1 MSVTDH
7 GTDARGLTAGTGT
20 NIPIRGLKLPPP
32 APPRFSL
39 TLKIFVAAALLILI
53 AVGGAIASSAYR
65 ARQVADEK
73 IQADL
78 KKVGPAW
85 ESFQQN
91 RYAELHRAL
100 AVVVNNAGII
110 SMMTSDVDPATAF
123 DTFKNEQASSTRA
136 DFLVAVKPD
145 GTAFLRTDKPL
156 PYTAD
161 LSRVPTISGA
171 LAGEKTQGIWLSSG
185 RLFNVVAAPV
195 LEGGTKIVGVV
206 AAAFAIND
214 DVAIAFKSL
223 INADVAFLADEA
235 KPAEPAKP
243 RITASTLQDRSR
255 LVFDAV
261 QKRPDLAAAVF
272 RQGKTIGPLGLELA
286 GETYLAYFLPLRSST
301 DALVGSAVA
310 LRSRDEELRAF
321 QKIQNTQI
329 LVGLAALLVAFVLS
343 FVLARRITG
352 PLARLLRATEEVRV
366 GNLETPDL
374 PIESKDEI
382 GILARSF
389 RAMLEELKEKEA
401 LEKYVGALTM
411 NVGEDL
417 GTVIS
422 RSRLRGSSDV
432 TLATG
437 ASGATGAIGGAT
449 GGPGTTGSRSVE
461 PTVGTL
467 FASRY
472 EIQSV
477 LGKGGMGIVY
487 KALDRDLEDLVAIKT
502 LRSEALSADPSLL
515 DRFKQEIRL
524 ARKITHPNIL
534 RTHDLGETGGLRY
547 LSMEFVKGITLK
559 HLVEQD
565 QLLPTPVALRIA
577 KQMCAGLAA
586 AHEVGVIHRDIKPQ
600 NIIIEPTGG
609 LKIMDFGIA
618 RLTQDRGMTATGTVV
633 GTPDY
638 MSPEQARG
646 LALDFRSDIYSM
658 GVVLFEIF
666 TGTLPFEG
674 DTPIAVVLKHVQEK
688 PPAPQSK
695 NPKIDPKIAAII
707 MKCMQK
713 NPDDR
718 FQTVNE
724 LYESL
729 AQVTAAAA

>member
-1 MSVTDH
+1 MNATERVTD
-7 GTDARGLTAGTGT
+7 LTAGTGT

-39 TLKIFVAAALLILI
+39 TLKIFAAAALLILI
-53 AVGGAIASSAYR
+53 AVGGAIAISAYR
-65 ARQVADEK
+65 ARGVADEK
-73 IQADL
+73 IAADL
-78 KKVGPAW
+78 KQAGPAW

-91 RYAELHRAL
+91 RYGELQRAL

-110 SMMTSDVDPATAF
+110 SMMTSDVGPETAF
-123 DTFKNEQASSTRA
+123 DTLKNEQAASTRA
-136 DFLVAVKPD
+136 DFLVAVNPQ
-145 GTAFLRTDKPL
+145 GIAFIRTDKPL
-156 PYTAD
+156 PYSAD
-161 LSRVPTISGA
+161 LSGVPTISDA
-171 LAGEKTQGIWLSSG
+171 LSGEKAQGIWLSGG
-185 RLFNVVAAPV
+185 RLYSVVAAPV
-195 LEGGTKIVGVV
+195 LEGGTKIVGVI
-206 AAAFAIND
+206 AAAFQVND
-214 DVAIAFKSL
+214 AVAIAFKSL
-223 INADVAFLADEA
+223 INAEVVFLADEG
-235 KPAEPAKP
+235 KPTESARPVLA
-243 RITASTLQDRSR
+243 ASTLQNRSP
-255 LVFDAV
+255 LVLDAV
-261 QKRPDLAAAVF
+261 KKRPDLVAAVL
-272 RQGKTIGPLGLELA
+272 RQGRTIGPLPLDLG

-301 DALVGSAVA
+301 NALVGAAVA

-321 QKIQNTQI
+321 NRIQNTQV
-329 LVGLAALLVAFVLS
+329 LVGLGALFVAFVLS

-366 GNLETPDL
+366 GNLDTPDL

-389 RAMLEELKEKEA
+389 RAMLEELREKEA

-411 NVGEDL
+411 NLGEDL
-417 GTVIS
+417 GTVMS
-422 RSRLRGSSDV
+422 AARRASSDLTLPAGAV
-432 TLATG
+432 T
-437 ASGATGAIGGAT
+437 SGTAGRTA
-449 GGPGTTGSRSVE
+449 E
-461 PTVGTL
+461 PQVGTL
-467 FASRY
+467 FAGRY
-472 EIQSV
+472 DIQSV
-477 LGKGGMGIVY
+477 LGRGGMGVVY

-534 RTHDLGETGGLRY
+534 RTHDLGEFGGIRY

-618 RLTQDRGMTATGTVV
+618 RLTQERGMTATGTVV

-646 LALDFRSDIYSM
+646 MALDFRSDIYSM

-674 DTPIAVVLKHVQEK
+674 DSPVAVVLKHVQEK
-688 PPAPQSK
+688 PPAPASK
-695 NPKIDPKIAAII
+695 NPKIDPRISAII
-707 MKCMQK
+707 LKCMQK
-713 NPDDR
+713 NPADR

-724 LYESL
+724 LYEAL

>member
-1 MSVTDH
+1 MIDSDSS
-7 GTDARGLTAGTGT
+7 ARTGSD
-20 NIPIRGLKLPPP
+20 IPIRGLKLPPP
-32 APPRFSL
+32 RPPRFSL
-39 TLKIFVAAALLILI
+39 TLKIFLAAALLVLTS
-53 AVGGAIASSAYR
+53 VGGAIAISAYR
-65 ARQVADEK
+65 AREIADAK
-73 IQADL
+73 IDEDL
-78 KKVGPAW
+78 KKAGPAW

-91 RYAELHRAL
+91 RYAGLQRAL

-123 DTFKNEQASSTRA
+123 DTLKNEQASGTRA
-136 DFLVAVKPD
+136 DFLVAVNPR
-145 GTAFLRTDKPL
+145 GQAFLRTDKPL
-156 PYTAD
+156 PYSAD

-171 LAGEKTQGIWLSSG
+171 LEGEKTSGIWLSGG
-185 RLFNVVAAPV
+185 RLYNVVAAPV
-195 LEGGTKIVGVV
+195 LEGGTRIVGVI
-206 AAAFAIND
+206 AAAFQIND
-214 DVAIAFKSL
+214 EVAIAFKSL
-223 INADVAFLADEA
+223 MNADVVFLADQA
-235 KPAEPAKP
+235 KPAEPASP
-243 RITASTLQDRSR
+243 IVSASTLQDRSR
-255 LVFDAV
+255 AVLDAV
-261 QKRPDLAAAVF
+261 RRRPDLVAAVL
-272 RQGKTIGPLGLELA
+272 RQGRTIGPLPLDVSGD
-286 GETYLAYFLPLRSST
+286 TYLAYFLPLRSST

-310 LRSRDEELRAF
+310 LRSRDRELAPFRT
-321 QKIQNTQI
+321 IQNTQV
-329 LVGLAALLVAFVLS
+329 LVGLVALVVASILS
-343 FVLARRITG
+343 FFLARRITG

-401 LEKYVGALTM
+401 LEKYLSALTI
-411 NVGEDL
+411 NL
-417 GTVIS
+417 G
-422 RSRLRGSSDV
+422 DDAA
-432 TLATG
+432 TLMANPLIRPSTGLTLGAPTG
-437 ASGATGAIGGAT
+437 AGGA
-449 GGPGTTGSRSVE
+449 GRSAE
-461 PTVGTL
+461 PQVGVL
-467 FASRY
+467 FAGRY
-472 EIQSV
+472 EIQSI

-487 KALDRDLEDLVAIKT
+487 KALDRDLEDMVAIKT

-646 LALDFRSDIYSM
+646 IALDFRSDIYSM
-658 GVVLFEIF
+658 GVVLYEIF

-695 NPKIDPKIAAII
+695 NPRIDPRIAII
-707 MKCMQK
+707 ILRCMQK
-713 NPDDR
+713 DPNDR
-718 FQTVNE
+718 FQTVND
-724 LYESL
+724 LYEAL
-729 AQVTAAAA
+729 TQVTAAAA